1 VNNKLPKL
9 QEDLMDLL
17 HHREE
22 VLEEEE
28 EEEDKFQG
36 SRP

>member
-1 VNNKLPKL
+1 VNNRLPKL
-9 QEDLMDLL
+9 QEDLMDL
-17 HHREE
+17 HPHREE
-22 VLEEEE
+22 VLEVEE